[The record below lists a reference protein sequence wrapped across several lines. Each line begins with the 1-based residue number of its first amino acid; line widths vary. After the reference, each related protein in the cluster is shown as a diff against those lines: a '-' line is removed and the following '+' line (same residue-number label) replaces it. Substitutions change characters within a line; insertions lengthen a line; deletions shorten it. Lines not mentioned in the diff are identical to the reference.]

1 MLMLTSLPRPSL
13 LITAVQRAAQPHH
26 LLTSAVR
33 HFSAARRHPQQLI
46 GVASL
51 MNEGR
56 VMMMQ

>member
-33 HFSAARRHPQQLI
+33 HLSAARRQPEQLI

-51 MNEGR
+51 MYEGR
-56 VMMMQ
+56 V